1 MTWSL
6 LAGTICLMRSTRR
19 SGAGHCQWVLADG
32 CLDFNQWSIIPH
44 LLQGTEPN
52 KAAHALA
59 PIDTQPVSWGEATEA
74 LLFYPILSYRWTRE
88 TFRPLATWMPSC
100 NPFWG
105 PKSTV
110 KQITSELI
118 HALIWFRKGS
128 HQPLQ
133 CGLGAIKWLGPSP
146 VQGRGHR
153 PWAAGGT
160 WSHFSY
166 ICSSTSTSNDFSET
180 SNSKSRLIS
189 NVFISLFLSWVFP
202 WSNWSLQGRCLH
214 PKTCCSK
221 YPQHQMLLRKHT
233 GECVGQGNPYFPS
246 LSHSTPQEAC
256 PPLCSFQLQRPRPHV
271 GLSTGKKLHDLHV
284 LN

>member
-44 LLQGTEPN
+44 FLQGTEPN

-59 PIDTQPVSWGEATEA
+59 PIDTQPVSWGEATGA
-74 LLFYPILSYRWTRE
+74 WRFYPILSYRWTRE
-88 TFRPLATWMPSC
+88 TFRTLATWMPSC

-118 HALIWFRKGS
+118 HALIWFSKGS

-146 VQGRGHR
+146 AQGRGHR
-153 PWAAGGT
+153 PWLAGGT

-166 ICSSTSTSNDFSET
+166 ICSSTPNF
-180 SNSKSRLIS
+180 KW
-189 NVFISLFLSWVFP
+189 LFRNKQLKVQTDKQCFH
-202 WSNWSLQGRCLH
+202 L
-214 PKTCCSK
+214 
-221 YPQHQMLLRKHT
+221 
-233 GECVGQGNPYFPS
+233 S
-246 LSHSTPQEAC
+246 LSLVGISMVKLELTGALFASKDLLLQVPTASDASKEAHRGMC
-256 PPLCSFQLQRPRPHV
+256 
-271 GLSTGKKLHDLHV
+271 GAG
-284 LN
+284 